1 MMACSVCGV
10 LPLAINTS
18 TTYYTPVPGDAGV
31 ASPRSSGRSISRS
44 TRSEYD
50 YPVRSRRA

>member
-31 ASPRSSGRSISRS
+31 TSPRSSGRSISRS